1 MTRLLLALAA
11 LLTVATPA
19 SGQLV
24 VQKGER
30 PPRRPEA
37 ECTEI
42 FLPPAGDTTRGV
54 YWEPTPRRMVLIDVK
69 PPKQYVNA
77 PIVMRMHVDR
87 RGVVDS
93 IDVTGIS
100 DSGFVRQ
107 LRKFSRGFSFMP
119 TVYQACAVPG
129 WTTMQFS
136 FGAPKPGQRVWP
148 DD

>member
-107 LRKFSRGFSFMP
+107 LRKFSRDLIFVP
-119 TVYQACAVPG
+119 ALYQGCAVSG
-129 WTTMQFS
+129 WASMRFT
-136 FGAPKPGQRVWP
+136 FGASGSEQRIWP